1 VSIHLVGGGRDE
13 TYAQPVYGSFVEEAT
28 AHAQTRGV
36 ALPRIAV
43 IAVVED
49 GSTGE
54 EVISRFSGVLALCGP
69 HEVVPYVVNE
79 GETLASG
86 LGGPL
91 DGVLVAGGLT
101 PAYAEAL
108 APVAE
113 QIRDLVVGGVPY
125 LGFSAGAAIAA
136 RRAIV
141 GGWRI
146 GELPICAEDNAE
158 DLDQLTVVE
167 GLGLTEVSL
176 DVHAAQWGNLA
187 RMIMAV
193 KSHIVD
199 LGVAIDEDTVLILD
213 SRGNDVRGAGQVW
226 TVLAR
231 DSAVLVLSRGAEQ
244 PV

>member
-1 VSIHLVGGGRDE
+1 MSIHLVGGGHDE
-13 TYAQPVYGSFVEEAT
+13 AFAECVYGGFVAEAR
-28 AHAQTRGV
+28 AHAEART
-36 ALPRIAV
+36 ATLPRIAV

-49 GSTGE
+49 GPAGD
-54 EVISRFSGVLALCGP
+54 EVIARFSRLLALCGP
-69 HEVVPYVVNE
+69 HEVVPYLLDE
-79 GETLASG
+79 GETLAGG

-91 DGVLVAGGLT
+91 DALLVAGGLT
-101 PAYAEAL
+101 PAYAHAL

-113 QIRDLVVGGVPY
+113 QIRALVVAGVPY

-146 GELPICAEDNAE
+146 GKLPICSEDNAE
-158 DLDQLTVVE
+158 DLDQLTVVD

-193 KSHIVD
+193 RNQVVD
-199 LGVAIDEDTVLILD
+199 LGVAIDEDTVLILN

-231 DSAVLVLSRGAEQ
+231 DSSVLVMPRAAE
-244 PV
+244 